1 MLWPLL
7 IGGAVLLAVAK
18 KSINPLKFSI
28 SNPFASLAEYKAQI
42 YNKTVKPAVAGEI
55 ASWSKPRIL
64 AQVDAMIP
72 AEHRAVVKS
81 VIHHETGG
89 TFNPAALAGYKKG
102 KQSSYGTNSTAFGLM
117 QVLRSTFED
126 VNKGQL
132 QFRHEDLWYPPF
144 AIAAGY
150 ATLQAKLKK
159 AKGDIRKGLAYY
171 AGKDKSTGDYNY
183 SYADEVLLLMGKYT

>member
-1 MLWPLL
+1 MLWPFL
-7 IGGAVLLAVAK
+7 IGGAILLAVAK
-18 KSINPLKFSI
+18 KPANPFKFSI
-28 SNPFASLAEYKAQI
+28 SNSLVPIAEYKAQL
-42 YNKTVKPAVAGEI
+42 YNKIIKPAVAKEI
-55 ASWSKPRIL
+55 ASWSKSRIL
-64 AQVDAMIP
+64 SQVDAMIP
-72 AEHRAVVKS
+72 AEHKAVVKA
-81 VIHHETGG
+81 VIEHESQ
-89 TFNPAALAGYKKG
+89 FNPAALAGYKKG
-102 KQSSYGTNSTAFGLM
+102 KQTSYGTNSTAFGLM

-171 AGKDKSTGDYNY
+171 AGKDKATGDYNY
-183 SYADEVLLLMGKYT
+183 GYADEVASLTGKYT